1 MRSTDPMN
9 RDLATGGPGDQEHHA
24 GLDDSAE
31 PTVRM
36 LAWAKNSAS
45 YRLSRRMMT
54 EHELATAIRRKARQ
68 KFEGISEAQLAA
80 VANAAIAFGRRVGA
94 LDDKSYAEVKVRS
107 LVRAGRSKRVIARK
121 LQEKGVDPPTAAE
134 ALEDADDPTAA
145 IAFARKR
152 GFGPYRRAPLDEKR
166 LAREMSAF
174 ARNGFSFD
182 LARRVLDMDVDEAEA
197 VTAAQPFG

>member
-1 MRSTDPMN
+1 
-9 RDLATGGPGDQEHHA
+9 
-24 GLDDSAE
+24 
-31 PTVRM
+31 M

-54 EHELATAIRRKARQ
+54 EHELATAISRKAKQ
-68 KFEGISEAQLAA
+68 KFEGISEAQVAA
-80 VANAAIAFGRRVGA
+80 VAEAALAFGRRVGA

-107 LVRAGRSKRVIARK
+107 LGRAGRSKRAIARK
-121 LQEKGVDPPTAAE
+121 LQEKGIDRPTADE

-145 IAFARKR
+145 VAFARKR
-152 GFGPYRRAPLDEKR
+152 GFGPYRRVPLDEKR

-182 LARRVLDMDVDEAEA
+182 LARRVLEMTGDEAEA
-197 VTAAQPFG
+197 VAAAQPLG

>member
-1 MRSTDPMN
+1 MRSTDRMSE
-9 RDLATGGPGDQEHHA
+9 DLATGGTAAPERDEGV
-24 GLDDSAE
+24 DDTTK
-31 PTVRM
+31 PTARM

-54 EHELATAIRRKARQ
+54 ERELATAISRKAKQ
-68 KFEGISEAQLAA
+68 KFEGISEAQVAA
-80 VANAAIAFGRRVGA
+80 VAEAALAFGRRVGA

-107 LVRAGRSKRVIARK
+107 LGRAGRSKRAIARK
-121 LQEKGVDPPTAAE
+121 LQEKGIDRPMADE

-145 IAFARKR
+145 VAFARKR
-152 GFGPYRRAPLDEKR
+152 SFGPYRRVPLDEKR

-182 LARRVLDMDVDEAEA
+182 LARRVLEMTADEAEA
-197 VTAAQPFG
+197 VAAAQPLG

>member
-1 MRSTDPMN
+1 MRVTHRMN
-9 RDLATGGPGDQEHHA
+9 EDLATGGAGAPEDGV
-24 GLDDSAE
+24 GLDDSAV
-31 PTVRM
+31 PTARM
-36 LAWAKNSAS
+36 LLWAKNSAS

-54 EHELATAIRRKARQ
+54 ERELATAISRKAKQ
-68 KFEGISEAQLAA
+68 KFEGISEAQVAA
-80 VANAAIAFGRRVGA
+80 VADAALAFGRRVGA

-107 LVRAGRSKRVIARK
+107 LGRAGRSKRVIARK
-121 LQEKGVDPPTAAE
+121 LQEKGIDRPTADE

-182 LARRVLDMDVDEAEA
+182 LARRVLEMTADEAEA
-197 VTAAQPFG
+197 VVATQPFA